1 MKIYDITP
9 QIHSRLAVFP
19 GDIAFAQN
27 TSMSFAGGDHLMLS
41 SIVSTLHLGAHAD
54 APCHYVSQGQGIN
67 AVSLGV
73 YMGKTQVVRP
83 DLTNKNNSLSIELS
97 DIKNIDILAP
107 RVLFA
112 TESFSDP
119 TVWHNDFVS
128 LSAELIEELARQK
141 CVLVGVDTPS
151 VDPATSK
158 DLPAHNALAKTGIHV
173 LEGLLLN
180 NVPQGV
186 YTLIALPLPIK
197 NGDASPVRAV
207 LISDENLFSEDPI
220 NAKFIGA
227 N

>member
-19 GDIAFAQN
+19 GDVPFSQK
-27 TSMSFAGGDHLMLS
+27 TSMSFANGDHLMLS

-54 APCHYVSQGQGIN
+54 APCHYTNQGQGID

-73 YMGKTQVVRP
+73 YMGKAQVIRP
-83 DLTNKNNSLSIELS
+83 DLKSKKDSKCIDAS
-97 DIKNIDILAP
+97 DITNTEIVAP

-119 TVWHNDFVS
+119 NRWADDFVC
-128 LSAELIEELARQK
+128 LSAQLIEELAKQN
-141 CVLVGVDTPS
+141 CVLVGIDTPS

-158 DLPAHNALAKTGIHV
+158 DLPAHQALAKTNIHV
-173 LEGLLLN
+173 LEGLLLSH
-180 NVPQGV
+180 VPQGV
-186 YTLIALPLPIK
+186 YTLLALPLPIV

-207 LISDENLFSEDPI
+207 LISDENLFSVDPT
-220 NAKFIGA
+220 NAKYIA
-227 N
+227 IT